1 MPKISAALRAERQEA
16 ILGATLDCLEAEGYL
31 GATMQAIAGRAGLTK
46 GGLYAY
52 FASKEAI
59 LLEVAQ
65 RQMAEQLASF
75 EPLPGESASAQLHRI
90 LSSYDSSHQTEA
102 VSRRQRAILDLW
114 NYAAGNPTVRGAL
127 VERYQRYQQALANV
141 IARGQAEG
149 SFRPEANP
157 DEVAGLILATRDGM
171 VLQAVKWGLP
181 APLGA
186 LASLVPQVISHWLV
200 KGEPR

>member
-16 ILGATLDCLEAEGYL
+16 ILKATVDCLDALGYL
-31 GATMQAIAGRAGLTK
+31 GTTMQSIADRAGLTK

-52 FASKEAI
+52 FESKEAI

-65 RQMAEQLASF
+65 RHMDQQLAGF
-75 EPLPGESASAQLHRI
+75 ELLPGESALAQLQRI
-90 LSSYDSSHQTEA
+90 FAGYQALDQAEGTA
-102 VSRRQRAILDLW
+102 RRQRAIFDLW
-114 NYAAGNPTVRGAL
+114 NYATESATVKAAL
-127 VERYQRYQQALANV
+127 TARYERYRTALAGV

-149 SFRPEANP
+149 SFKPEANP
-157 DEVAGLILATRDGM
+157 DEVAGLILAARDGM

-186 LASLVPQVISHWLV
+186 IATLLPDLISHWLT
-200 KGEPR
+200 KGDPA